1 MPKPQERDLEQTK
14 VTFAN
19 WLELK
24 LENINNLNVELL
36 GGPENTGFS
45 NETLS
50 FNVSYN
56 LDGDDVKK
64 GMVLRFYPEGFFVF
78 PDYDIHKQYLIMQK
92 LADHEIKVPNVI
104 WDEARGEAFGPS
116 LYVMDMSSG
125 EAPSDKPPFHQE
137 GWVAESSEE
146 V

>member
-50 FNVSYN
+50 FNVSYS

-78 PDYDIHKQYLIMQK
+78 PDY
-92 LADHEIKVPNVI
+92 
-104 WDEARGEAFGPS
+104 
-116 LYVMDMSSG
+116 
-125 EAPSDKPPFHQE
+125 PFFCIFVDLRLKRHIFHFLCYF
-137 GWVAESSEE
+137 
-146 V
+146 

>member
-92 LADHEIKVPNVI
+92 LADHEL
-104 WDEARGEAFGPS
+104 S
-116 LYVMDMSSG
+116 LI
-125 EAPSDKPPFHQE
+125 HI
-137 GWVAESSEE
+137 
-146 V
+146 

>member
-50 FNVSYN
+50 FNVH
-56 LDGDDVKK
+56 
-64 GMVLRFYPEGFFVF
+64 
-78 PDYDIHKQYLIMQK
+78 I
-92 LADHEIKVPNVI
+92 A
-104 WDEARGEAFGPS
+104 
-116 LYVMDMSSG
+116 
-125 EAPSDKPPFHQE
+125 
-137 GWVAESSEE
+137 
-146 V
+146 

>member
-19 WLELK
+19 WLEFK

-64 GMVLRFYPEGFFVF
+64 GMVLDFIQKAFLFF
-78 PDYDIHKQYLIMQK
+78 LIM
-92 LADHEIKVPNVI
+92 IFTNNI
-104 WDEARGEAFGPS
+104 S
-116 LYVMDMSSG
+116 
-125 EAPSDKPPFHQE
+125 
-137 GWVAESSEE
+137 
-146 V
+146 